1 MRYIGNIVLKVIHVR
16 MMSRASA
23 WRSCLVTDRDGGM
36 MCSDSQAT
44 RDAGGRCLLGP
55 AALGALDRRHR
66 TARSCRELPA
76 SEAIV
81 RPVGAVLAERTDAR
95 AEGRCYLGLDV
106 LAHFRVPSCPP
117 PNPRSEPMT
126 YPALTA

>member
-55 AALGALDRRHR
+55 LRWELWIAVTELLGPAVNSPPPKPSCALSAQSWPSGPTHGPKAVVTSDSTSWPTSACLRAHHR
-66 TARSCRELPA
+66 TRDRSR
-76 SEAIV
+76 
-81 RPVGAVLAERTDAR
+81 
-95 AEGRCYLGLDV
+95 
-106 LAHFRVPSCPP
+106 
-117 PNPRSEPMT
+117 
-126 YPALTA
+126 